1 MSSTQA
7 PQGRSPATSHGGGP
21 QGSGHGLA
29 PGARRWPVGV
39 VLLVAVALALA
50 VPLAG
55 RAFGADSKQN
65 YPGCGIAPWTGTC
78 TCMIKKNGTA
88 MAYDDFALM
97 LRRPGTAP
105 RGANPDVI
113 LADARKVC
121 RIDRPVTRSAAQ

>member
-1 MSSTQA
+1 MSSTQS
-7 PQGRSPATSHGGGP
+7 PHGHSPASTHGGR
-21 QGSGHGLA
+21 HGLA
-29 PGARRWPVGV
+29 SGARRWPAGV
-39 VLLVAVALALA
+39 VLLIALALALA

-55 RAFGADSKQN
+55 RAFGADGKQN

-78 TCMIKKNGTA
+78 TCMIKKNGMA

-97 LRRPGTAP
+97 LRQPGGAP
-105 RGANPDVI
+105 RGADADVI

>member
-1 MSSTQA
+1 MSSTQS
-7 PQGRSPATSHGGGP
+7 PQGRSPATSHGG
-21 QGSGHGLA
+21 GHGLA

-39 VLLVAVALALA
+39 VLLVALALALA

-55 RAFGADSKQN
+55 RALGADTNQN

-78 TCMIKKNGTA
+78 TCMIKKHGIA

-97 LRRPGTAP
+97 LRQPGTAP
-105 RGANPDVI
+105 RGVDPDMI